1 MEKDRYIN
9 SVNLNAGSRFPY
21 LVLNMVDNQSTP
33 RNPGFQVM
41 HWHEDLQFIAVS
53 DGRVAV
59 QTLDETVEA
68 GAGEGV
74 FINADV
80 IHYVRKIGTCRYR
93 SFIFPAAFLTF
104 FPGSPAESLV
114 TRVTENPDIHLIRFS
129 PDTEWNRGVLSL
141 LFRLSSLEDQAK
153 DETYP
158 YEVLSVL
165 SQLWL
170 MLIRNLRLPAKEKV
184 SASHRR
190 MQKILQYIA
199 VHFSEPITLEDLARS
214 ASISKS
220 ECGRVFRVSLQR
232 TPYQYLMEYR
242 MKRASDLLEETDLPI
257 GTIGE
262 TVGFSQVSHFGHCF
276 RKRTGLTPS
285 AYRRAHRKKNG
296 WMGFQ
301 DSAAGTE

>member
-1 MEKDRYIN
+1 M
-9 SVNLNAGSRFPY
+9 
-21 LVLNMVDNQSTP
+21 
-33 RNPGFQVM
+33 
-41 HWHEDLQFIAVS
+41 
-53 DGRVAV
+53 
-59 QTLDETVEA
+59 
-68 GAGEGV
+68 
-74 FINADV
+74 
-80 IHYVRKIGTCRYR
+80 
-93 SFIFPAAFLTF
+93 
-104 FPGSPAESLV
+104 
-114 TRVTENPDIHLIRFS
+114 
-129 PDTEWNRGVLSL
+129 LSL

-165 SQLWL
+165 SELWL
-170 MLIRNLRLPAKEKV
+170 VLIRNLRLPAKEKV

-242 MKRASDLLEETDLPI
+242 MQRASELLAETDLPI

-285 AYRRAHRKKNG
+285 AYRRAHRKKN
-296 WMGFQ
+296 
-301 DSAAGTE
+301 E